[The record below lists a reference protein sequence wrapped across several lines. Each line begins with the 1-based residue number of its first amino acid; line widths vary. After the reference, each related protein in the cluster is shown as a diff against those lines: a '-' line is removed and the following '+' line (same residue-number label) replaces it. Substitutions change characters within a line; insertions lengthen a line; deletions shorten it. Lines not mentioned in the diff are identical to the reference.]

1 MTQTGRVL
9 PLATGNLKHQT
20 ALSVAYGTGLRASE
34 VVALKVGDVDSQRMT
49 LSIEQGKGRRDRYRI
64 QTRWGEG
71 HSYHDPEVSTP
82 NLRAWFKQMIQKYP
96 SMNGPLAPQPLP
108 EDDPRLTDYSVGREI
123 IYAAFAWSVAEDAYK
138 TMFTLAARHNVGFFN
153 VSSDKG
159 EVWRPNGKGGLEL
172 ESRR

>member
-96 SMNGPLAPQPLP
+96 SMRRNRYLKMTRVLQTIAL
-108 EDDPRLTDYSVGREI
+108 VGK
-123 IYAAFAWSVAEDAYK
+123 SS
-138 TMFTLAARHNVGFFN
+138 TRH
-153 VSSDKG
+153 S
-159 EVWRPNGKGGLEL
+159 RGL
-172 ESRR
+172 

>member
-1 MTQTGRVL
+1 MSYDLMVFAPEVAPKGDAAFLDWYRV
-9 PLATGNLKHQT
+9 
-20 ALSVAYGTGLRASE
+20 
-34 VVALKVGDVDSQRMT
+34 
-49 LSIEQGKGRRDRYRI
+49 

-82 NLRAWFKQMIQKYP
+82 NLRAWFTEMIQKYP

-138 TMFTLAARHNVGFFN
+138 TMFTLAAKHNVGFFN